1 MRESIH
7 GDDPIVALFDFGF
20 ALASGKPAM
29 RFFEVWKSIVW
40 MALREGSAEG
50 GVGEGDN
57 GRAFGAFELEECLAG
72 ELNFGQREFDVAK
85 AGFADGN
92 AFFDFLDL
100 AINVVAVGEYD
111 MILL

>member
-1 MRESIH
+1 MDGVER
-7 GDDPIVALFDFGF
+7 GG
-20 ALASGKPAM
+20 
-29 RFFEVWKSIVW
+29 
-40 MALREGSAEG
+40 AEG

-92 AFFDFLDL
+92 AFCDFLDL